1 MILLRSCVLPLRPTL
16 QLRFHISLSVCSIYH
31 FVHPILFSLHCIL
44 LNIFISLFDN
54 VSFSLHSL
62 LFLFYILYSSVFFN
76 SMFYIFF
83 IIFPVLVFFILTV
96 CRYFRFVHISSHS
109 FRLLRYF
116 HFSSSIRQIPL
127 LASTCACLRERA
139 STAGEREYFVYP
151 ALSQFFEF
159 CGPPFHSFSLSL
171 LSKK

>member
-1 MILLRSCVLPLRPTL
+1 MILLLRSCVLPLRLTL
-16 QLRFHISLSVCSIYH
+16 QLRFHISLSVCSIYY

-96 CRYFRFVHISSHS
+96 CRYFRFVHI
-109 FRLLRYF
+109 FAFLLVT
-116 HFSSSIRQIPL
+116 SL
-127 LASTCACLRERA
+127 
-139 STAGEREYFVYP
+139 
-151 ALSQFFEF
+151 
-159 CGPPFHSFSLSL
+159 FSLLFFYPPDSL
-171 LSKK
+171 ARFDVRMLTRTCFYSG